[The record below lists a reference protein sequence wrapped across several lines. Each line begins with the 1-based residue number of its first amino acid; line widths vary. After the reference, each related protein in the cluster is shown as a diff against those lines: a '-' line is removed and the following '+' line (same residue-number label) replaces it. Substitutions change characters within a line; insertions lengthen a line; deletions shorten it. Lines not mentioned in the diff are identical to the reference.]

1 MIEIDRLHKQFGAFT
16 AVDELSLSVYEGDV
30 IAFLGPNGAGK
41 STTFRMIAGFLT
53 PTSGTIRIRGFDVV
67 KQALASKQ
75 QLGYLPEGAPCYP
88 DMTPVNFLHFVG
100 KARGLNPRK
109 MKERFDYV
117 VNKVNLE
124 SVLEQ
129 RIQTLSKGFKR
140 RVALAQAILHDP
152 PILLLDEPTDGLD
165 PNQKRELR
173 EFINDIAQQKAI
185 IISTHDLNEVQI
197 VCNRAVVMSNGQK
210 LVDTTPDILK
220 RETITNKS
228 IFIQSP
234 TADIA
239 PILTELDGVSAV
251 ERISAISYRVYS
263 KETSQTLNLI
273 KEIAKNRSWL
283 LDELHVVSPDLD
295 EVFYHLT
302 ARPKE

>member
-100 KARGLNPRK
+100 KARGLNPTK

-302 ARPKE
+302 TRPKE